1 MTTAPSRSA
10 PPPPPQDDHADG
22 ASANEQL
29 LAAAKTDNEELLLS
43 ALEQLEDVNYAD
55 GLGNTALHYAVI
67 HGSTD
72 VLEHL
77 LEHDSIHLDLR
88 NRLQGD
94 TPLHIAVRQRYE
106 EHPAAR
112 LYIGREVGMDEQLT
126 STVGSLLEAGA
137 DQLVKNR
144 HGQRPGDAL
153 PPWSENADPESDDE
167 KIRSM
172 LRRALAE
179 TMVASSGDVVD
190 EDDDIIDPNDIA
202 SDSD

>member
-112 LYIGREVGMDEQLT
+112 LYI
-126 STVGSLLEAGA
+126 VGSLLEAGA

>member
-10 PPPPPQDDHADG
+10 PPPPPNDESADG

-29 LAAAKTDNEELLLS
+29 LAAAKTDNEELLVS
-43 ALEQLEDVNYAD
+43 ALNQLEDVNYAD

-94 TPLHIAVRQRYE
+94 TPLHIAIRQRYE

-112 LYIGREVGMDEQLT
+112 LYI
-126 STVGSLLEAGA
+126 VGSLLEAGA

-153 PPWSENADPESDDE
+153 PPFSENADPESDDE

-172 LRRALAE
+172 LRRVLAE

-190 EDDDIIDPNDIA
+190 EDDDIIDPNDVA